1 MKLSLIEINHSNIN
15 LIVFILVYCIKLH
28 KKSEIRQFKNM
39 AATYRHQ
46 NELKKKAEK
55 AYNATEIPIE
65 KLRAACLMRGAS
77 GIRGLSRY
85 RNKIYSETN

>member
-1 MKLSLIEINHSNIN
+1 
-15 LIVFILVYCIKLH
+15 
-28 KKSEIRQFKNM
+28 M